1 MGRHVSADL
10 EQALRSAVEGE
21 VRFDPLTRRIYSTD
35 ASIYAIEP
43 LGVVCPRSADDV
55 MAVLSVAK
63 TFAVPVLPRGAG
75 TSLAGQTVGKAV
87 VLPSIGL
94 HHSKD
99 AHAMAFELNAL
110 ILIGI
115 GLALG
120 VSGTGLT
127 LRRFLQV

>member
-1 MGRHVSADL
+1 M
-10 EQALRSAVEGE
+10 VEG
-21 VRFDPLTRRIYSTD
+21 LIC
-35 ASIYAIEP
+35 
-43 LGVVCPRSADDV
+43 G
-55 MAVLSVAK
+55 
-63 TFAVPVLPRGAG
+63 
-75 TSLAGQTVGKAV
+75 LAGSIAAVVLLVIGKSV

-94 HHSKD
+94 GHSKD
-99 AHAMAFELNAL
+99 AHALAFELNAL